1 MELVNKGMQINK
13 LNSVHLICANMNAL
27 VLLRLIFTLS
37 YLKRIKVLLFVY
49 KLILKY
55 SQAGYQSGIKKSS
68 IITDVSSKPRCLNR
82 MWNIKIFSFILT
94 PDQLIVLL

>member
-13 LNSVHLICANMNAL
+13 LNSLHLICANMNAL
-27 VLLRLIFTLS
+27 VLPRLIFILS
-37 YLKRIKVLLFVY
+37 YLKWIKVLLVY

-55 SQAGYQSGIKKSS
+55 SQAGYQSDIKKSS
-68 IITDVSSKPRCLNR
+68 IITDVNSKPRCLNR
-82 MWNIKIFSFILT
+82 MWNIKILSFILT

>member
-13 LNSVHLICANMNAL
+13 LNSLHLICANMNAL
-27 VLLRLIFTLS
+27 VLPRLIFILS
-37 YLKRIKVLLFVY
+37 YLKWIKVLFVY

-55 SQAGYQSGIKKSS
+55 SQAGYQSDIKKSS
-68 IITDVSSKPRCLNR
+68 IITDVNSKPRSLNR
-82 MWNIKIFSFILT
+82 MWNIKILSFILT